1 MVCEIFNHRFFLK
14 LDDRL
19 FIVGFIDVF
28 LPTLFINAFSLETV
42 DKLSAS
48 VMIERVIVILAGSK
62 SSVEV
67 FCRTAE
73 NRHPPKAVLSD
84 GLFFVRRTG
93 TDYLKTGPVCA
104 AAER

>member
-19 FIVGFIDVF
+19 FIVGFYRRF
-28 LPTLFINAFSLETV
+28 FINALSLENV

-93 TDYLKTGPVCA
+93 TGYLKICPVCA